1 MGYSLTW
8 LAVRGISFPA
18 AAERLGLAPTG
29 EVADY
34 AERDVSARP
43 VSGDWSL
50 VVARGS
56 DHRIAAARQLAALSA
71 DCEVIACSIEEHV
84 MYSSCELWLRGQ
96 RRWRVVHDAQ
106 EGIDHLL
113 ASGDLPDDFAATRAR
128 FADQQDA
135 EDGTDVD
142 LYFEIPLVLAQS
154 RVGFKHDEVNASE
167 DHEKFQVLR
176 ETSPSADDSRRKPWW
191 QFWR

>member
-8 LAVRGISFPA
+8 LAVRGISFTA

-29 EVADY
+29 EVGDY

-43 VSGDWSL
+43 VSEDWSL

-71 DCEVIACSIEEHV
+71 DCQVITCSIEEHV

-106 EGIDHLL
+106 EHR
-113 ASGDLPDDFAATRAR
+113 SP
-128 FADQQDA
+128 
-135 EDGTDVD
+135 
-142 LYFEIPLVLAQS
+142 
-154 RVGFKHDEVNASE
+154 VGV
-167 DHEKFQVLR
+167 R
-176 ETSPSADDSRRKPWW
+176 
-191 QFWR
+191 